1 MNKLIDRHKISPWNW
16 VPRAY
21 LASGSPFIPI
31 MTLSI
36 VLYKQLGLS
45 NAEITLYTG
54 WLYLPW
60 VLKPFL
66 KSVIDLTKN
75 KQLWLVSS
83 ELLIGASFGGIAF
96 TIPTPYW
103 LQGTFFFLWLLVF
116 SRVFQNI
123 TTDRFYTDVLNKR
136 KQVWFVN
143 IRNIFYQL
151 ATVFGQG
158 VLVMVVGNLQI
169 IYRNNICLSW
179 SLMFYAVAGLF
190 IVLWLFAIRPNK

>member
-66 KSVIDLTKN
+66 ESVINLTKN
-75 KQLWLVSS
+75 KWLWLVSS

-143 IRNIFYQL
+143 IRNEISAKL
-151 ATVFGQG
+151 
-158 VLVMVVGNLQI
+158 LL
-169 IYRNNICLSW
+169 
-179 SLMFYAVAGLF
+179 
-190 IVLWLFAIRPNK
+190 